1 VTALRVRQSNF
12 VATIQDRLGRTIV
25 LEQERWE
32 HICKHE
38 QLDGHELAVMR
49 VIEIADRSKDGNYPG
64 AKVLYAEGL
73 GPARWLAVVVEYDG
87 LRGRVITAYP
97 RNQEPQIAG

>member
-1 VTALRVRQSNF
+1 MALRVKQSNF

-38 QLDGHELAVMR
+38 QLDGYELAVMR
-49 VIEIADRSKDGNYPG
+49 VVENAERSKDGNFPG
-64 AKVLYAEGL
+64 SKVLYSPI
-73 GPARWLAVVVEYDG
+73 GPANWLAVVVEYDG
-87 LRGRVITAYP
+87 MRGRVITAYP
-97 RNQEPQIAG
+97 RNKEPQRTG

>member
-1 VTALRVRQSNF
+1 MV
-12 VATIQDRLGRTIV
+12 V

-32 HICKHE
+32 HVCKHE

-49 VIEIADRSKDGNYPG
+49 AVETPDRSRDGNYPG
-64 AKVLYAEGL
+64 SKVLYARGL

-87 LRGRVITAYP
+87 LLGRVITAYP
-97 RNQEPQIAG
+97 YDKEPQAET